1 MYSGKLDYPKLV
13 LKRIDDRPLKSR
25 RKVKIPSVTLEKIE
39 IPKSIWTYYQQRY
52 GIIVMKTSWK
62 DQPIKANNPIAEVWR
77 PWIQNPNKALTES
90 KEAWRPWAQS
100 EVESPE
106 DQVNPSTWRPWDKID

>member
-1 MYSGKLDYPKLV
+1 
-13 LKRIDDRPLKSR
+13 
-25 RKVKIPSVTLEKIE
+25 
-39 IPKSIWTYYQQRY
+39 
-52 GIIVMKTSWK
+52 MKTSWK
-62 DQPIKANNPIAEVWR
+62 DQPIKANNPIVEVWR
-77 PWIQNPNKALTES
+77 PWIQNPNKALAES